1 MYPATAGELLKLTTL
16 MKLFKGLAYTLG
28 IAAALSAFTACDD
41 DDDIKVDDDFKS
53 ALEQVEPDLTNVK
66 WEKKGQ
72 WKVAECYKDRYDV
85 DVWFDQNTRWVMT
98 ETDYNTDITAVEP
111 AVKAAI
117 EKSKYATYVVDDV
130 EYYKRPDMNFYEVE
144 MELKGQKDAYLYI
157 KDNGE
162 MLLETTND
170 IDVRPDTTF

>member
-1 MYPATAGELLKLTTL
+1 

-72 WKVAECYKDRYDV
+72 WKVAEGYKDRYDV

-117 EKSKYATYVVDDV
+117 EKSK
-130 EYYKRPDMNFYEVE
+130 
-144 MELKGQKDAYLYI
+144 
-157 KDNGE
+157 
-162 MLLETTND
+162 
-170 IDVRPDTTF
+170 